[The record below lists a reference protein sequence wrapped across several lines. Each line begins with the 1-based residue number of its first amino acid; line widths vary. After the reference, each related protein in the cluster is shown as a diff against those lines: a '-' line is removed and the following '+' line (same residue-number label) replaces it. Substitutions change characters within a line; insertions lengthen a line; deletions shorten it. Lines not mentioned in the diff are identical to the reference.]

1 MKPSAIATLLT
12 FVLAGSLHAADA
24 ITYTCDN
31 GQTLAIA
38 YGTSSDGRPQA
49 TVHRPDGNLVL
60 PQVAAASGARYRA
73 NPVDLHTQGDD
84 AFLEDEQGRQLRCSR
99 GAPPAASATPSPTAA
114 SSFITLNGGVAYRTR
129 NALPPDA
136 ILVILVHDV
145 ARAGAPA
152 RVLAEQ
158 RYELNGAQVPIFFT
172 ATIDRDLVGKR
183 ARIQVAAHIEID
195 GQLHYIN
202 DRAYPALKNGQPLPL
217 PLAIMLKSVR

>member
-1 MKPSAIATLLT
+1 MKTSALIAMFLL
-12 FVLAGSLHAADA
+12 ASHLHAAETITYSCDNGEKLA
-24 ITYTCDN
+24 ITY
-31 GQTLAIA
+31 
-38 YGTSSDGRPQA
+38 GTAADGRPQA
-49 TVHRPDGNLVL
+49 TVRRTDGDLVL

-73 NPVDLHTQGDD
+73 DPVDLHTKGDD

-99 GAPPAASATPSPTAA
+99 GAPAAAATPSATAA
-114 SSFITLNGGVAYRTR
+114 SSFITLTGGVAYRTR

-172 ATIDRDLVGKR
+172 ATIDRDLIGKR
-183 ARIQVAAHIEID
+183 ARIQVAARIEID

-202 DRAYPALKNGQPLPL
+202 DRAYPALANGQPL
-217 PLAIMLKSVR
+217 PLAIMLKPVATSPR